1 MKNLLKV
8 LAALA
13 IIAVALGLVAR
24 GVCAWMCRE
33 DEI

>member
-1 MKNLLKV
+1 MKKFLKA
-8 LAALA
+8 LGTLA
-13 IIAVALGLVAR
+13 IIVVAQGLVAR